1 MQNKAKIDLVLVA
14 KRIYLERRLFI
25 KVFLLSV
32 VFGIFYAII
41 SPRIYTAR
49 SIFIPQTSQS
59 GKNSG
64 SIGGLASLAGI
75 NLGSIEGTNE
85 VLPSLYPQFLSSTEL
100 KKKLLQVQITL
111 PGTSKKVTY
120 REYYENHYSPG
131 LLELLIKYT
140 LGLPREVLKLVQKK
154 PELISFEEGKEEGF
168 FQMTFEEYEH
178 FRRLDGQLS
187 VVNKDKE
194 GVIELSFSMQDPLMA
209 AELAKASETML
220 QEAVINYKIQNA
232 KEQLEFTEERFNEKK
247 IEFDNIQSRL
257 SSFKDRN
264 QNIIS
269 AAVLSQQEKL
279 EAEYDFAFSIYTE
292 LAKQLEQAK
301 LQVAKDTPVF
311 SIIQEVTIPVQKSSP
326 NRPMI
331 VIVFAIIGIGLFFGI
346 VLVKEI
352 WSNLKEDWS
361 EVI

>member
-1 MQNKAKIDLVLVA
+1 
-14 KRIYLERRLFI
+14 
-25 KVFLLSV
+25 
-32 VFGIFYAII
+32 
-41 SPRIYTAR
+41 
-49 SIFIPQTSQS
+49 
-59 GKNSG
+59 
-64 SIGGLASLAGI
+64 
-75 NLGSIEGTNE
+75 
-85 VLPSLYPQFLSSTEL
+85 
-100 KKKLLQVQITL
+100 
-111 PGTSKKVTY
+111 
-120 REYYENHYSPG
+120 
-131 LLELLIKYT
+131 
-140 LGLPREVLKLVQKK
+140 
-154 PELISFEEGKEEGF
+154 
-168 FQMTFEEYEH
+168 
-178 FRRLDGQLS
+178 
-187 VVNKDKE
+187 
-194 GVIELSFSMQDPLMA
+194 MA